1 MIPST
6 AWSSGASSNTMF
18 TALPPARAA
27 AASRPRQSPTG
38 CPCPP
43 RWIRGTRSCR
53 RGCHEIRVDADRG
66 HGRVREVG
74 LIWTHRLRAE
84 GRRAVCENADSTACS
99 SQIQTAGPGTCYPT
113 TSCTLLSRARA
124 VYCRLS
130 EAKNGH
136 PPCADTLP
144 VLRWDVRAAHEGEH
158 GTRAGAHSPGIPRRR
173 VREQTHDEQVA
184 AVRAPVRP
192 VRSHPDNQSNVSELQ
207 ITPFKQIVRRSRR
220 SDISENR

>member
-1 MIPST
+1 MST
-6 AWSSGASSNTMF
+6 RLPRDSG
-18 TALPPARAA
+18 RR
-27 AASRPRQSPTG
+27 RPR
-38 CPCPP
+38 P
-43 RWIRGTRSCR
+43 RG
-53 RGCHEIRVDADRG
+53 
-66 HGRVREVG
+66 VREVG

-158 GTRAGAHSPGIPRRR
+158 GTRAGAHSPAYPVDGFESRHTTSRSPRCGLQCDPFAAIPTTNPTCPSFRSLPSSRSSVGAAAATSAKTAEPCSSAR
-173 VREQTHDEQVA
+173 VSRGALA
-184 AVRAPVRP
+184 AKAGSCGLTAERFSLGLVRGYQR
-192 VRSHPDNQSNVSELQ
+192 
-207 ITPFKQIVRRSRR
+207 T
-220 SDISENR
+220 